1 MKILIVSAVLFL
13 LSISVVWSQ
22 STRISGKVTDDLT
35 GQPLQ
40 DVHVFIPNTTF
51 QAFTD
56 SLGGFVISEVPQGRW
71 RLEVWAA
78 NWKTHRVEALLK
90 ASNPKSLDIQLA
102 RETEM
107 AAVPQEL
114 SRTQQAQLSEQVMQ
128 AFLGTQAQSS
138 PVRILNP
145 DKLISEQLPD
155 KTVRVRASGALFF
168 SNPETGYL
176 VSVYFKP
183 FVLGSG
189 QKIEASYSYFDLPAD
204 ASELP
209 LRSQNRLARYEQSP
223 QKFLSQ
229 LMTGAVDGFDS
240 DPNPTVSFAANPG
253 DFFLIFSKPL
263 TAKLPDGGTGT
274 LDYEGEKLEIKLNGA
289 PVIPEEL
296 VLGGAFLERNPILG
310 LPSNFN
316 PDRIIKLANL
326 EKTAETM
333 EERIYI
339 HTDRR
344 HYWPEENLYFKAYLN
359 YANPIL
365 SEELSTVLHLELLDS
380 TGYRWAH
387 QVAEIRAGVATGE
400 LQVPVVDRGGNF
412 MLRAYTAWGQ
422 NYSGA
427 DVFLPI
433 QILGHQRQPQAA
445 PYQLEAQG
453 VGIFSDKQSYAGGD
467 KVRLNIMALNPA
479 GNPANAHLSV
489 SVLDLNQA
497 VAIPESQGM
506 SMAFVPKK
514 ANRPFGEFI
523 PVERGFSL
531 QGQLLNAKGQ
541 PAEGKVK
548 AFVNGYTDVRNLSTD
563 REGRFDFPTVDF
575 RGKFEIA
582 LQATD
587 KEVRPIRNISLE
599 IKDYPAS
606 SLPTTL
612 SYPGIVV
619 RGIQRLPDARTL
631 PGLGEGEILMEEA
644 IIEDKRE
651 ISVGPMIYGRPDK
664 VVETKD
670 LFLNGTPIQFLYALA
685 GQVAGMQIIGS
696 PPSIRFRGGEPL
708 ILINGTPA
716 SSVSGSTL
724 GGGGGGRTAFDVING
739 LDVLT
744 IERVEV
750 IRRLVPQYGDQGRNG
765 IISIILKTNMTQSEA
780 LQAGMNEYT
789 LIDLKGYSEERTFE
803 EAEKSR
809 PELPFLAPYRP
820 TLYWNPRLVAQESRM
835 SQQIEFT
842 LNPEAG
848 PIYVEIRG
856 ITDLGVPVFG
866 SFILNQTPLSN
877 Q

>member
-1 MKILIVSAVLFL
+1 MKILIVSAVLFV
-13 LSISVVWSQ
+13 LSISGVWSQ
-22 STRISGKVTDDLT
+22 STRVSGKVIDEFS

-56 SLGGFVISEVPQGRW
+56 SLGGFVISDVPQGRW
-71 RLEVWAA
+71 ALEVWAA
-78 NWKTHRVEALLK
+78 NWKTHRMEAVLK
-90 ASNPKSLDIQLA
+90 AGIPKNLEIRLA
-102 RETEM
+102 QETEM
-107 AAVPQEL
+107 APVPQEL
-114 SRTQQAQLSEQVMQ
+114 SRSQQAQLSEQVLQ
-128 AFLGTQAQSS
+128 AFLGSQAQGS

-145 DKLISEQLPD
+145 DKLISEQLPE
-155 KTVRVRASGALFF
+155 KTVRIHSAGALFF

-183 FVLGSG
+183 FVLSSG
-189 QKIEASYSYFDLPAD
+189 QKIEASYSFFDLPSE

-209 LRSQNRLARYEQSP
+209 LRSQNRLARYDQSP
-223 QKFLSQ
+223 EKFLSQ
-229 LMTGAVDGFDS
+229 LMTGEVQDFES
-240 DPNPTVSFAANPG
+240 NPDPSVSLGTNPG
-253 DFFLIFSKPL
+253 DYLLSFAKPL
-263 TAKLPDGGTGT
+263 QVKLPGGGIGT
-274 LDYEGEKLEIKLNGA
+274 LDYGGDKLELKLNGA
-289 PVIPEEL
+289 PVSPEEL
-296 VLGGAFLERNPILG
+296 RLGGDFLGKSPILS
-310 LPSNFN
+310 LPSNFS

-326 EKTAETM
+326 EKTAESM
-333 EERIYI
+333 EERIYV

-387 QVAEIRAGVATGE
+387 QVAEIKAGVATGE
-400 LQVPVVDRGGNF
+400 MQVPVVDRGGNF
-412 MLRAYTAWGQ
+412 ILRAYTAWGQ

-433 QILGHQRQPQAA
+433 QILGHQRQPQSA
-445 PYQLEAQG
+445 PFQLEAQG
-453 VGIFSDKQSYAGGD
+453 VGIFSDKQSYVGGE
-467 KVRLNIMALNPA
+467 KVKLNILVQNPG

-497 VAIPESQGM
+497 VSVPEPYGM
-506 SMAFVPKK
+506 SQAFVPKK

-563 REGRFDFPTVDF
+563 REGRFGFPTVDF
-575 RGKFEIA
+575 KGKFEIA

-599 IKDYPAS
+599 IKDYPAP
-606 SLPTTL
+606 SLPTGL
-612 SYPGIVV
+612 SYPGVVV

-708 ILINGTPA
+708 VLINGTPA

-750 IRRLVPQYGDQGRNG
+750 VRRLVPQYGDQGRNG

-789 LIDLKGYSEERTFE
+789 LFDLKGYSEERTFE

-809 PELPFLAPYRP
+809 QELPFLAPYRP
-820 TLYWNPRLVAQESRM
+820 TLYWNPRLVTQESRM
-835 SQQIEFT
+835 SEQIEFT
-842 LNPEAG
+842 LNPEGG

-866 SFILNQTPLSN
+866 SFILNQATPSS